1 MAATSSKFSDARGAI
16 IRKRQVTS
24 DTKKSKDPLANI
36 VVTKPKNP
44 SAEVSAT
51 RPKNPSAKL
60 VPTEGYVLE
69 VDGKYKT
76 EYQTSEDALKAGLEL
91 KKKFPY
97 IQIYVPGA
105 KERTRTLVQLT
116 EQSEKQPNAAES

>member
-1 MAATSSKFSDARGAI
+1 MSFD
-16 IRKRQVTS
+16 
-24 DTKKSKDPLANI
+24 KKKGNNPLANI
-36 VVTKPKNP
+36 VVTKSKNP

-51 RPKNPSAKL
+51 RPKNPSANL
-60 VPTEGYVLE
+60 LPTEGYVLE

-97 IQIYVPGA
+97 IQVYVYGA
-105 KERTRTLVQLT
+105 KERTRTLVSL
-116 EQSEKQPNAAES
+116 SE